1 MLIFLKNKE
10 NEKEMWMTEGFS
22 FGVLLSRELNV
33 FFLDMG
39 MVLRMDSKDS
49 QLPRFSYMFYSDLFM
64 SWNIKFML
72 SLGTPQ
78 MCQKGKHK
86 IMNL

>member
-1 MLIFLKNKE
+1 
-10 NEKEMWMTEGFS
+10 
-22 FGVLLSRELNV
+22 
-33 FFLDMG
+33 MG

>member
-1 MLIFLKNKE
+1 MNERGLFLWSASVQRIKC
-10 NEKEMWMTEGFS
+10 
-22 FGVLLSRELNV
+22 

-64 SWNIKFML
+64 S
-72 SLGTPQ
+72 
-78 MCQKGKHK
+78 
-86 IMNL
+86 

>member
-1 MLIFLKNKE
+1 MLISLKNKE
-10 NEKEMWMTEGFS
+10 NEKEMWMREGFS